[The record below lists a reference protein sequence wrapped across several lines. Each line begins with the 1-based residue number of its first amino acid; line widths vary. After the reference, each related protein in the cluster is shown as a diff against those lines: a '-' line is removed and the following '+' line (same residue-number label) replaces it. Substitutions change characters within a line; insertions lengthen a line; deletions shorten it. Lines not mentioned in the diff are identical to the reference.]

1 MQKYLCIIIAS
12 LVLNIFGSESDAQNL
27 PTFRP
32 DTLSLSLD
40 SAEVLFMQKNY
51 QLLAQR
57 YNIDAQKALV
67 VQAKL
72 FPNPNFNI
80 STPVYQTETHQ
91 FFPMGNDGEI
101 TMGLSQVIT
110 LAGKRNKQ
118 IRLAQSNAQL
128 SEYQFFDLVRT
139 LRHTL
144 RSDFF
149 NIYYL
154 MQSAKVYDDEIA
166 ALQQITSAFAEQN
179 DKGYI
184 AEKEVIRIKAQL
196 YGLQS
201 EYNDLKQQINDL
213 QSEVRLLLQV
223 RNVFINPQVNTTS
236 FAQLNLERYS
246 LKTLIDS
253 ARDMRPDWKITKL
266 NTDISKLNYRL
277 QKAMAVPDLTLQA
290 DYDQQGS
297 YTRNLASIGV
307 AIDLPVFNRN
317 KGNIKS
323 AKAMIDF
330 SKATQDAAQ
339 AEMEEQIY
347 NALYKAIES
356 DKLLKS
362 RDASF
367 ESDFQRLQNEVLKN
381 YRLRNISLLD
391 FLDFYDSYK
400 QNILQIND
408 LNYQRISAFEDL
420 NFYTGTDFFSLN

>member
-1 MQKYLCIIIAS
+1 MQKYLCIILA
-12 LVLNIFGSESDAQNL
+12 LLFLTVTCPEFNAQNS
-27 PTFRP
+27 PVFHP

-72 FPNPNFNI
+72 FPNPNFSI
-80 STPVYQTETHQ
+80 GTPVYQTETRQ
-91 FFPMGNDGEI
+91 FFPTGNNGEI
-101 TMGLSQVIT
+101 TMELSQVIT

-118 IRLAQSNAQL
+118 IKLAQSNARL

-154 MQSAKVYDDEIA
+154 MQSAQVYNGEIA
-166 ALQQITSAFAEQN
+166 ALQQLSSAFSEQS

-184 AEKEVIRIKAQL
+184 AEKEALRIKAQL
-196 YGLQS
+196 YSLQS
-201 EYNDLKQQINDL
+201 EYYDLKERINDL
-213 QSEVRLLLQV
+213 QSEMRLLLQV
-223 RNVFINPQVNTTS
+223 HSVIINPQVNAAS
-236 FAQLNLERYS
+236 FAKLNPEQYP
-246 LKTLIDS
+246 LKALIDS
-253 ARDMRPDWKITKL
+253 ACDVRPDWNMAKL
-266 NTDISKLNYRL
+266 NTDISQLNYRL
-277 QKAMAVPDLTLQA
+277 QKALRVPDLTFQA
-290 DYDQQGS
+290 AYDQQGS
-297 YTRNLASIGV
+297 YIHNLYTAGF
-307 AIDLPVFNRN
+307 AIDLPVFDRN

-323 AKAMIDF
+323 AKAMVDY
-330 SKATQDAAQ
+330 SKAMQEAAQ

-347 NALYKAIES
+347 SALYKALES

-367 ESDFQRLQNEVLKN
+367 ESDFRRLQNEVLKN
-381 YRLRNISLLD
+381 YRSRNISLLD

-400 QNILQIND
+400 QNILQKYGVIVF
-408 LNYQRISAFEDL
+408 IF
-420 NFYTGTDFFSLN
+420 